1 MSKSTPRVTTR
12 DHAWPRVTTSHHESP
27 RMTTSE
33 KAKKNQSLTKIKIW
47 LARKNIKVN
56 FMGNAKGKRTMGLTD
71 IPQRK
76 LLCGTDDYRLKW
88 IKLIPWHLIYGECII
103 CLFVSHVTGEDGVLE
118 RQVIVKGKPNLV
130 LLVYEWIYNHWEFSE
145 IMHLSAA
152 ITWGWPK
159 RTPGHLHQD
168 ICKFHLS
175 RANIFPQKAS
185 TVPHPENIILKEFQ
199 IVR

>member
-12 DHAWPRVTTSHHESP
+12 DHEWPQVTTSHHESPRVTTSHHESP

-56 FMGNAKGKRTMGLTD
+56 FIGNAKGKRTIGLTD

-88 IKLIPWHLIYGECII
+88 IKFIPWHLIYGECII

-130 LLVYEWIYNHWEFSE
+130 LLV
-145 IMHLSAA
+145 
-152 ITWGWPK
+152 
-159 RTPGHLHQD
+159 
-168 ICKFHLS
+168 
-175 RANIFPQKAS
+175 
-185 TVPHPENIILKEFQ
+185 
-199 IVR
+199 